1 MLLRLCVALL
11 VFSPFSA
18 AFACPQFSQ
27 YETVNV
33 KKVIDGDTVLLF
45 DGRRIRF
52 VGIDTPELYKK
63 GRLAPEPGALA
74 ARRWLRNKIPERS
87 QMKLV
92 FAMERRDD
100 YGRLL
105 AHPLTADGR
114 LLVKSMLTAGLGE
127 LLLIP
132 PNHGYWHCLLQAE
145 SIAYGRRLGIWSQNL
160 PRVPARTGWQRLRFQ
175 VHEVHQGR
183 GGVTIR
189 AAGGLKVR
197 TGKRLSAQS
206 RRALGRLQ
214 AGEHLFVRGHARKT
228 ADGWLL
234 WINHPWQFH
243 REK

>member
-1 MLLRLCVALL
+1 MIMDASWLIPDRRR
-11 VFSPFSA
+11 SA
-18 AFACPQFSQ
+18 A
-27 YETVNV
+27 
-33 KKVIDGDTVLLF
+33 G
-45 DGRRIRF
+45 
-52 VGIDTPELYKK
+52 
-63 GRLAPEPGALA
+63 
-74 ARRWLRNKIPERS
+74 
-87 QMKLV
+87 
-92 FAMERRDD
+92 
-100 YGRLL
+100 
-105 AHPLTADGR
+105 
-114 LLVKSMLTAGLGE
+114 KSMLTAGLGE

-160 PRVPARTGWQRLRFQ
+160 PRVPARTGWQRLWFQ

-234 WINHPWQFH
+234 SINHPWQFH
-243 REK
+243 RENSGIRLGKVKKLISITLYKHCDKLVHSVIE